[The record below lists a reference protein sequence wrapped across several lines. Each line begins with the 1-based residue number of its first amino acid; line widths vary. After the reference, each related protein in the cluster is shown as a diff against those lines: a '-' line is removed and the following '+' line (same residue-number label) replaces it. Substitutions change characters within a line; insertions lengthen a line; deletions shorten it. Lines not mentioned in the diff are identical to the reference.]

1 MKALDAE
8 TVMASP
14 DTSDVLRRFLRYV
27 QVDSPSDPDHEERV
41 PSDPSEHAMA
51 ALLADELRALG
62 ADDVTVDDHA
72 YVTARVPASPGAAD
86 RQTLGFVAH
95 IDTAHDAPN
104 RGVRPQVVTYE
115 GGDLVIS
122 DNVSVTP
129 AAVPDLPS
137 LAGQAVVTSDGTTL
151 LSADDKAGVAEV
163 MALVARLLADP
174 SLPHPPLAVAFVPDE
189 EIGHGAALL
198 DLDAFGAAYAY
209 TVDGEA
215 LGELNYECFSAASV
229 EAVFTGEGVH
239 PGDAK
244 DRMVNAIRLFEEF
257 DAMLPAA
264 GRPEHTA
271 GYEGYFHCHGVSG
284 TVDECRASYLVR
296 DFDAASFEGR
306 LDLMAAAAAYVG
318 RLHGEGRVRLTVRRE
333 YRNMAERL
341 DGAEF
346 LVDRAKAAM
355 EACDVTPVCVPARG
369 GTDGAQLTF
378 RGLPCPNLATGGR
391 LVHSVREFVPVP
403 ALEATVDILQALVAS
418 FA

>member
-1 MKALDAE
+1 MHVLDAK
-8 TVMASP
+8 TVVASP

-27 QVDSPSDPDHEERV
+27 QVDSPSDPNHEDRV
-41 PSDPSEHAMA
+41 PSDPAEHAMA
-51 ALLADELRALG
+51 ALLADELRDLG
-62 ADDVTVDDHA
+62 AADVRMDEHA
-72 YVTARVPASPGAAD
+72 YVTAVVPASPGSED
-86 RQTLGFVAH
+86 KPCLGLIAH

-104 RGVRPQVVTYE
+104 CGVRPQVVAYE

-122 DNVSVTP
+122 PSVSVSP
-129 AAVPDLPS
+129 QAVEDLAS
-137 LAGQAVVTSDGTTL
+137 LAGQAIVTSDGTTL
-151 LSADDKAGVAEV
+151 LSADDKAGVAEI

-174 SLPHPPLAVAFVPDE
+174 SLPHPRLAVAFVPDE

-198 DLDAFGAAYAY
+198 DIDAFGASWAY

-215 LGELNYECFSAASV
+215 LGQLNYECFSAASV
-229 EAVFTGEGVH
+229 EAAFTGEGVH

-244 DRMVNAIRLFEEF
+244 DRMVNAISLFEEF

-264 GRPEHTA
+264 ERPEHTE
-271 GYEGYFHCHGVSG
+271 GYEGYFHCHDVSG

-296 DFDAASFEGR
+296 DFDAARFEER
-306 LDLMAAAAAYVG
+306 LDLMAAAAAY
-318 RLHGEGRVRLTVRRE
+318 LEGRHGAGRVSLEVKRE

-341 DGAEF
+341 EGSEF

-355 EACDVTPVCVPARG
+355 ESCGVTPLCVPARG

-391 LVHSVREFVPVP
+391 LAHSVREFVPVP
-403 ALEATVDILQALVAS
+403 ALEVTVDILEALVAS

>member
-51 ALLADELRALG
+51 ELLAEELRALG
-62 ADDVTVDDHA
+62 ADDVTVDEHA
-72 YVTARVPASPGAAD
+72 YATAFVPASPGSED
-86 RQTLGFVAH
+86 KPCLGLIAH

-104 RGVRPQVVTYE
+104 RGVRPQVVAYE

-122 DNVSVTP
+122 PDVRVTP
-129 AAVPDLPS
+129 QAVDDLPS

-151 LSADDKAGVAEV
+151 LSADDKAGVAEI

-198 DLDAFGAAYAY
+198 DIDAFGAAYAY
-209 TVDGEA
+209 TVDGEE
-215 LGELNYECFSAASV
+215 LGQLNYECFSAASV
-229 EAVFTGEGVH
+229 EVSFTGEGVH

-244 DRMVNAIRLFEEF
+244 DRMVNAISLFEEF

-264 GRPEHTA
+264 ERPEHTA
-271 GYEGYFHCHGVSG
+271 GYEGYFHCHDVSG

-306 LDLMAAAAAYVG
+306 LDLMAAAASYI
-318 RLHGEGRVRLTVRRE
+318 EGRYGKGRVSLDVKRE

-341 DGAEF
+341 EGSEF

-355 EACDVTPVCVPARG
+355 EACGVTPLCVPARG

-391 LVHSVREFVPVP
+391 LAHSVREFVPVP
-403 ALEATVDILQALVAS
+403 ALEVTVDILEKLVAS

>member
-1 MKALDAE
+1 MCALDAE

-27 QVDSPSDPDHEERV
+27 QVDSPSDPDHEEQV
-41 PSDPSEHAMA
+41 PSDPAEHAMA
-51 ALLADELRALG
+51 TLLADELRDLG
-62 ADDVTVDDHA
+62 AADVRMDEHA
-72 YVTARVPASPGAAD
+72 YVTAVVPASPGSED
-86 RQTLGFVAH
+86 KPCLGLIAH

-104 RGVRPQVVTYE
+104 CGVRPQVVAYE

-122 DNVSVTP
+122 PSVSVSP
-129 AAVPDLPS
+129 QAVEDLAS
-137 LAGQAVVTSDGTTL
+137 LAGQAIVTSDGTTL
-151 LSADDKAGVAEV
+151 LSADDKAGVAEI

-174 SLPHPPLAVAFVPDE
+174 SLPHPRLAVAFVPDE

-198 DLDAFGAAYAY
+198 DIDAFGASWAY

-215 LGELNYECFSAASV
+215 LGQLNYECFSAASV
-229 EAVFTGEGVH
+229 EAAFTGEGVH

-244 DRMVNAIRLFEEF
+244 DRMVNAISLFEEF

-264 GRPEHTA
+264 ERPEHTE
-271 GYEGYFHCHGVSG
+271 GYEGYFHCHDVSG

-296 DFDAASFEGR
+296 DFDAARFEER
-306 LDLMAAAAAYVG
+306 LDLMAAAAAY
-318 RLHGEGRVRLTVRRE
+318 LEGRHGAGRVSLEVKRE

-341 DGAEF
+341 EGSEF
-346 LVDRAKAAM
+346 LVDCAKAAM
-355 EACDVTPVCVPARG
+355 ESCGVTPLCVPARG

-391 LVHSVREFVPVP
+391 LAHSVREFVPVP
-403 ALEATVDILQALVAS
+403 ALEVTVDILEALVAS